1 MPSPKKK
8 DTKSERGQQKA
19 LEREKQKIIEDKTFG
34 LKNKNKSKAVQK
46 FIKSVQQQAKGP
58 QKGGEAHE
66 IAKKK
71 EEQQMKKAQMQQQML
86 LQALFKGTENVKK
99 MAAESNVGTYD
110 PKESKMEQKIDLYV
124 DQREQNGSG
133 FAEGADLET
142 AIVCKFFLEA
152 VERKQYG
159 WFWVCPNGG
168 DACKYRH
175 CLPQGTEPS
184 RFAGFTLRLT
194 GGAVL
199 IEACIM
205 EAALGTARATGYVL
219 KGEDEM
225 DVVEEE
231 EEPIE
236 EVVERQRQELPPG
249 GTPVTAETFAAW
261 KAKKEAE
268 RFAALE
274 KQQRELRKAARGGT
288 TGAPGGA
295 ASSLSGKDLFSF
307 DPSLFVDVDGAA
319 DECDYEED
327 GDWAEEVRK
336 IQEAVDEAHAT
347 AQAAAHQDNEEA
359 RAECEESDAAEEQ
372 TKADDTKTD
381 KSKNKQ
387 QSDANPIKKELFL
400 DDIAPDE
407 LDALDD

>member
-8 DTKSERGQQKA
+8 DTKSEKGQQKA
-19 LEREKQKIIEDKTFG
+19 LEREKQKMIEDKTFG

-66 IAKKK
+66 LAKKK

-133 FAEGADLET
+133 LAEGADLET

-175 CLPQGTEPS
+175 CLPQG
-184 RFAGFTLRLT
+184 
-194 GGAVL
+194 
-199 IEACIM
+199 
-205 EAALGTARATGYVL
+205 YVL
-219 KGEDEM
+219 KGEEEV

-236 EVVERQRQELPPG
+236 EIVERQRQELPPG
-249 GTPVTAETFAAW
+249 GTMVTPETFAAW

-268 RFAALE
+268 RLSALE
-274 KQQRELRKAARGGT
+274 KQRELKKAAK
-288 TGAPGGA
+288 GGA
-295 ASSLSGKDLFSF
+295 AGAAGAAGASLSGKDLFSF

-327 GDWAEEVRK
+327 ADWAEEVRRN
-336 IQEAVDEAHAT
+336 QEAMDAANAT
-347 AQAAAHQDNEEA
+347 ARAASLQESDEEAAAADDQGNSAGDA
-359 RAECEESDAAEEQ
+359 RGESDETTAHKSTAKQ
-372 TKADDTKTD
+372 KGDAD
-381 KSKNKQ
+381 
-387 QSDANPIKKELFL
+387 PIKRELFL
-400 DDIAPDE
+400 EDIAPVR
-407 LDALDD
+407 

>member
-8 DTKSERGQQKA
+8 DAKSERGQQKA

-86 LQALFKGTENVKK
+86 LQALFKGFLRLSGTENVKK

-110 PKESKMEQKIDLYV
+110 PKESKMEQKIDLYI

-133 FAEGADLET
+133 FAEGVDLET

-175 CLPQGTEPS
+175 CLPQGVHVDLHKRS
-184 RFAGFTLRLT
+184 LFAQG
-194 GGAVL
+194 
-199 IEACIM
+199 CIVR
-205 EAALGTARATGYVL
+205 AARAAGRATGYVL
-219 KGEDEM
+219 KGEDEV

-261 KAKKEAE
+261 KAKKETE
-268 RFAALE
+268 RLAALE
-274 KQQRELRKAARGGT
+274 KQQRELRKAVK
-288 TGAPGGA
+288 GGA
-295 ASSLSGKDLFSF
+295 AGAAGAAASALSGKDLFSF

-327 GDWAEEVRK
+327 ADWAEEVRK
-336 IQEAVDEAHAT
+336 NQEAVDEAN
-347 AQAAAHQDNEEA
+347 AAAHAAALRDSEA
-359 RAECEESDAAEEQ
+359 AERAEGEESDRAEEQ
-372 TKADDTKTD
+372 TKAEDTATD
-381 KSKNKQ
+381 KSKSKQ
-387 QSDANPIKKELFL
+387 QSDTSPIKKELFL

>member
-8 DTKSERGQQKA
+8 DAKSERGQQKA

-133 FAEGADLET
+133 FAEGVDLET

-152 VERKQYG
+152 VEKKQYG

-175 CLPQGTEPS
+175 CLPQG
-184 RFAGFTLRLT
+184 
-194 GGAVL
+194 
-199 IEACIM
+199 
-205 EAALGTARATGYVL
+205 YVL
-219 KGEDEM
+219 KGEDEV

-261 KAKKEAE
+261 KAKKESE
-268 RFAALE
+268 RLAALE
-274 KQQRELRKAARGGT
+274 KQQRELRKAAK
-288 TGAPGGA
+288 GGA
-295 ASSLSGKDLFSF
+295 AAAAGAAASALSGKDLFSF

-327 GDWAEEVRK
+327 ADWAEEVRK
-336 IQEAVDEAHAT
+336 NQEAVDEANAA
-347 AQAAAHQDNEEA
+347 AQAAALRDSEA
-359 RAECEESDAAEEQ
+359 EGEESDGGDEP
-372 TKADDTKTD
+372 TKAEDTTTD

-387 QSDANPIKKELFL
+387 QSDTNPIKKELFL
-400 DDIAPDE
+400 DDITPVSQ
-407 LDALDD
+407 